1 MTTTISSSMM
11 IVSSEWNDKPT
22 FRMISIS
29 NDCPYNEVI
38 YDPEIKTLAIISKE
52 KKQSFQMLPKLDLNG
67 EITMIKRTLP
77 SGRKFA
83 EERKVVETYYE
94 YYITNE
100 EEIKAFVNLLAANAE
115 THNWSTLL

>member
-1 MTTTISSSMM
+1 MTTAISGSML
-11 IVSSEWNDKPT
+11 IVSSVWNEKPT

-52 KKQSFQMLPKLDLNG
+52 KKQSFQMLPKLDQYG
-67 EITMIKRTLP
+67 EITMIKRQLP
-77 SGRKFA
+77 TGRKFA

-94 YYITNE
+94 YYIT
-100 EEIKAFVNLLAANAE
+100 EIDEIRTFVSMVGINADTNDWSSLL
-115 THNWSTLL
+115 

>member
-1 MTTTISSSMM
+1 MTQPTAASMM
-11 IVSSEWNDKPT
+11 IVSSEWNEKPT

-52 KKQSFQMLPKLDLNG
+52 KKQSFQMLPKLDVNG
-67 EITMIKRTLP
+67 EITMIKRALP
-77 SGRKFA
+77 TGRKFA

-94 YYITNE
+94 YYITKE
-100 EEIKAFVNLLAANAE
+100 EEIKTFVSLLAANAE
-115 THNWSTLL
+115 TFPWSTLL

>member
-1 MTTTISSSMM
+1 MTQPISSSMM
-11 IVSSEWNDKPT
+11 IVSSEWNEKPT

-52 KKQSFQMLPKLDLNG
+52 KKQSFQMLPKLDVNG
-67 EITMIKRTLP
+67 EITMIKRALP
-77 SGRKFA
+77 TGRKFA

-94 YYITNE
+94 YYITKE
-100 EEIKAFVNLLAANAE
+100 EEIKAFVSLLAVNAE
-115 THNWSTLL
+115 TYPWSELL